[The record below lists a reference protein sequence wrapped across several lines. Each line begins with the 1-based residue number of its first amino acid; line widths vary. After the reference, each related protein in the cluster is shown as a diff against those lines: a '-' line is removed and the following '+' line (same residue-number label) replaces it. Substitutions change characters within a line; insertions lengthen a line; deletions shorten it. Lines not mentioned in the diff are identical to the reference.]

1 MENTQVST
9 TNSNQ
14 SFKGFVIG
22 AAVAIALLAGA
33 TGYLFWQLNEVR
45 DQVASA
51 SQNFSDEMST
61 VRETSALDT
70 GTTRKEMEDLRQQL
84 SATLETAQSSVGQ
97 AKVEAK
103 KHAEKLAQS
112 LAKKQDEQRDQI
124 AQRIS
129 EIEEEASSRIEQVN
143 SDVGSVKEEIAT
155 SRRELEDVVTDF
167 RQVRGDLGVM
177 SGRIA
182 TNGEELAVLKQLG
195 ERNYFEFDVTK
206 SKTPIRV
213 GEISI
218 LLRNTVSKDNRF
230 AIDIYA
236 DDKRIE
242 KKFKTVNEPIQFYIG
257 GRGGQPYEVVV
268 NQVKKDR
275 IVGYLAAPKVERAA
289 AR

>member
-14 SFKGFVIG
+14 SFKGFRIG
-22 AAVAIALLAGA
+22 AAVVIALLVGA
-33 TGYLFWQLNEVR
+33 TGYLYWELKDLR
-45 DQVASA
+45 GQVAGV
-51 SQNFSDEMST
+51 SQNFTDEMST

-70 GTTRKEMEDLRQQL
+70 GKTRKEMEDLRQQL
-84 SATLETAQSSVGQ
+84 SATLETAQTSVGQ

-103 KHAEKLAQS
+103 KHAEKLAQN
-112 LAKKQDEQRDQI
+112 LAQKQEEQRNQI
-124 AQRIS
+124 AERIS
-129 EIEEEASSRIEQVN
+129 ELEQEASSKIDQVN
-143 SDVGSVKEEIAT
+143 NDVGSVKV
-155 SRRELEDVVTDF
+155 ELASNRKELDSVVTDF

-182 TNGEELAVLKQLG
+182 TNGDELAVLKQLG
-195 ERNYFEFDVTK
+195 ERNYFEFDLTK
-206 SKTPIRV
+206 SKTPVRV

-218 LLRNTVSKDNRF
+218 VLRNTESKDNRF

-242 KKFKTVNEPIQFYIG
+242 KKFKTINEPIQFYVG

-275 IVGYLAAPKVERAA
+275 IVGYLAAPKVEM
-289 AR
+289 ARR

>member
-9 TNSNQ
+9 TNSHQ
-14 SFKGFVIG
+14 GFKGFLIG

-45 DQVASA
+45 DQVAGA

-70 GTTRKEMEDLRQQL
+70 GKTRKEMEDLRQQL

-103 KHAEKLAQS
+103 KHAEKLAQN
-112 LAKKQDEQRDQI
+112 LAKKQEEQRDQI

-129 EIEEEASSRIEQVN
+129 EIEQEASSKIEQVN
-143 SDVGSVKEEIAT
+143 HDVGSVKEEIAT

-195 ERNYFEFDVTK
+195 ERNYFEFDVAK

-218 LLRNTVSKDNRF
+218 LLRNTESKDNRF

-268 NQVKKDR
+268 NQVRKDR
-275 IVGYLAAPKVERAA
+275 IVGYLSAPKVERAA

>member
-1 MENTQVST
+1 
-9 TNSNQ
+9 
-14 SFKGFVIG
+14 
-22 AAVAIALLAGA
+22 
-33 TGYLFWQLNEVR
+33 
-45 DQVASA
+45 
-51 SQNFSDEMST
+51 
-61 VRETSALDT
+61 
-70 GTTRKEMEDLRQQL
+70 
-84 SATLETAQSSVGQ
+84 
-97 AKVEAK
+97 
-103 KHAEKLAQS
+103 
-112 LAKKQDEQRDQI
+112 
-124 AQRIS
+124 
-129 EIEEEASSRIEQVN
+129 
-143 SDVGSVKEEIAT
+143 
-155 SRRELEDVVTDF
+155 VVTDF

>member
-9 TNSNQ
+9 TNSHQ
-14 SFKGFVIG
+14 GFKGFLIG

-45 DQVASA
+45 DQVAGA

-70 GTTRKEMEDLRQQL
+70 GKTRKEMEDLRQQL

-103 KHAEKLAQS
+103 KHAEKLAQN
-112 LAKKQDEQRDQI
+112 LAKKQEEQRDQI

-129 EIEEEASSRIEQVN
+129 EIEQEASSKIEQVN
-143 SDVGSVKEEIAT
+143 HDVGSVKEEIAT

-195 ERNYFEFDVTK
+195 ERNYFEFDVAK

-218 LLRNTVSKDNRF
+218 LLKNTESKDNRF

-268 NQVKKDR
+268 NQVRKDR
-275 IVGYLAAPKVERAA
+275 IVGYLSAPKVERAA